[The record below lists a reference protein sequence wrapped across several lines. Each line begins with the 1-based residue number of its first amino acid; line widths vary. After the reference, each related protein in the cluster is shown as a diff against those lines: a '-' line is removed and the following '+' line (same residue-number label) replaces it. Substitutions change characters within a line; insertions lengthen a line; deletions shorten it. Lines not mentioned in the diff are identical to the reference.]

1 MGVGVTQGKGGRE
14 WQRGGEGEW
23 RAGGRA
29 PFFFSLGIPRR
40 GSFPAGYEDGSQLVA
55 RAVGRK
61 RGESELFGTRQERES
76 FLGVLGVATPY
87 RCLDGLLLHVV
98 TAVLIK
104 PRVCS
109 ASERRWPPRVGFRAT
124 APRHV
129 TARSVS
135 ILAGESHGLVGWVSR
150 TYFAHSGSIIDFSWG
165 IACCACCVTDQG
177 LQGPCCVPYHGTA
190 VEGWALGAGRWASAR
205 QDIAALSASRPPS
218 KRPGG
223 RLRYWQCQ
231 SMCSPSNVIS
241 SPRRC
246 RVPRQ
251 HYRSHPTGTG
261 ERSHVTFISL
271 PQRDREPCSELRNV
285 LCRVVLLR

>member
-1 MGVGVTQGKGGRE
+1 MATA
-14 WQRGGEGEW
+14 RGFPCHSATSRLAAFQYW
-23 RAGGRA
+23 LGRA
-29 PFFFSLGIPRR
+29 MGWLG
-40 GSFPAGYEDGSQLVA
+40 GFPEHTSRFNNRLLPGNSVLCVLCDYVA
-55 RAVGRK
+55 RDCRDRAVHHR
-61 RGESELFGTRQERES
+61 
-76 FLGVLGVATPY
+76 
-87 RCLDGLLLHVV
+87 
-98 TAVLIK
+98 
-104 PRVCS
+104 
-109 ASERRWPPRVGFRAT
+109 
-124 APRHV
+124 
-129 TARSVS
+129 
-135 ILAGESHGLVGWVSR
+135 
-150 TYFAHSGSIIDFSWG
+150 
-165 IACCACCVTDQG
+165 
-177 LQGPCCVPYHGTA
+177 TA

-241 SPRRC
+241 SLRGC

-251 HYRSHPTGTG
+251 HYRSHPTG

>member
-1 MGVGVTQGKGGRE
+1 MGCNWWHGPLGVKG
-14 WQRGGEGEW
+14 W
-23 RAGGRA
+23 
-29 PFFFSLGIPRR
+29 
-40 GSFPAGYEDGSQLVA
+40 
-55 RAVGRK
+55 
-61 RGESELFGTRQERES
+61 ESELFGTRQERES
-76 FLGVLGVATPY
+76 FLGVLGIATPY
-87 RCLDGLLLHVV
+87 CCLDGLLLQVV

-124 APRHV
+124 APRHGSQ
-129 TARSVS
+129 RFN
-135 ILAGESHGLVGWVSR
+135 IGLGEPWVGWVG
-150 TYFAHSGSIIDFSWG
+150 FPNIHPGSIIDFSQG
-165 IACCACCVTDQG
+165 IVCCACCVTMWPG
-177 LQGPCCVPYHGTA
+177 IAGT
-190 VEGWALGAGRWASAR
+190 VLCTIERQWRAGRWASAR
-205 QDIAALSASRPPS
+205 QDIAAPSASRPPS

-241 SPRRC
+241 SLRGC

-251 HYRSHPTGTG
+251 HYRSHPTG